1 MTASSPRRSA
11 LAGWADRHFHVLMP
25 APAVAALLALMVFPL
40 VYTVW
45 LSLNRWIVSAQA
57 RPSFVGLAN
66 YVQLAH
72 DPSFWHALGRTLLFC
87 AFGLALQVP
96 LGLGLALL
104 VHREFRGRG
113 VARTLL
119 LLPMMATP
127 AAIALVWSMMLEPSL
142 GVLNYALSLLG
153 VAKRAWLADPALVI
167 PALVVVDTWQWC
179 PLIALFCLA
188 GLAVIPAEPYEAARI
203 DGATAWQQFR
213 YVTLPFLRPIL
224 VVAAMFRAIDSLKTF
239 DLIYVMTQGGPG
251 RASETLNLFGFHLAF
266 HYFNMGYA
274 SAFLVVFLALV
285 LGASLALIAL
295 RERRSATAYVA

>member
-1 MTASSPRRSA
+1 
-11 LAGWADRHFHVLMP
+11 
-25 APAVAALLALMVFPL
+25 
-40 VYTVW
+40 
-45 LSLNRWIVSAQA
+45 VSASA

-66 YVQLAH
+66 YAQLLQ
-72 DPSFWHALGRTLLFC
+72 DTFFWHAVGRTLAFC
-87 AFGLALQVP
+87 GLGLALQVP
-96 LGLGLALL
+96 LGLALALL

-113 VARTLL
+113 LARTLL

-127 AAIALVWSMMLEPSL
+127 AAIALVWTMMMEPSL
-142 GVLNYALSLLG
+142 GILNYLASLLG
-153 VAKRAWLADPALVI
+153 FAKRAWLADPQLVI

-213 YVTLPFLRPIL
+213 YVTLPHLRPIL
-224 VVAAMFRAIDSLKTF
+224 VVAMLFRVIDSLKTF

-285 LGASLALIAL
+285 LGASLILIAV
-295 RERRSATAYVA
+295 RERRSAHAG